1 MSIKNYLHQGIE
13 LLRKTIAS
21 DIPDRLQ
28 NAISVSVNSLRN
40 GHALLV
46 CGNGGSAA
54 DSMHI
59 ASELVGHFQKK
70 RKAYRCIC
78 LASNPAVI
86 TAIGNDFGFEAI
98 FARQVEA
105 YGEDGGVLIG
115 LSTSGNSK
123 NVILAFKKAK
133 AMNMTT
139 IGFTGKGGGKMA
151 RFTDILID
159 VPSTSTPA
167 VQQIHSHLYHYFC
180 EELEKRLSF
189 WHNRGHRKV
198 TDYASHQTAF
208 SIWHK
213 SRNIKR
219 P

>member
-1 MSIKNYLHQGIE
+1 MSIKNYLRQGAE
-13 LLRKTIAS
+13 LLRKTAAS
-21 DIPDRLQ
+21 HMPDRLQ
-28 NAISVSVNSLRN
+28 HAISICVESLRN

-59 ASELVGHFQKK
+59 AGELVGRFLKK

-78 LASNPAVI
+78 LASNPVVL
-86 TAIGNDFGFEAI
+86 TALGNDFTFDEI

-105 YGEDGGVLIG
+105 YGERGGVLIG

-133 AMNMTT
+133 ALGLTT
-139 IGFTGKGGGKMA
+139 IGFTGKTGGKMA

-159 VPSTSTPA
+159 VPSTLTPA
-167 VQQIHSHLYHYFC
+167 IQQVHTHLYHYFC
-180 EELEKRLSF
+180 GELEKRLESF
-189 WHNRGHRKV
+189 IDRSSRGLDLQRVQRIKDRVNNFLSHRH
-198 TDYASHQTAF
+198 D
-208 SIWHK
+208 I
-213 SRNIKR
+213 
-219 P
+219 